1 LSLNLGK
8 LKQVTTYIPLLPMFL
23 LICGAYTQ
31 YTQPTKL
38 PLLTITALI
47 VAVVVAVL
55 SSRYDWSALFGTFPA
70 VIAVGLLAGS
80 QIAKLIKPAVFAGE
94 TLIMQRA
101 CTYLPACVSA
111 SILLKRHLPNETI
124 PRSKPKRPDP
134 LDIKL
139 SRDVII
145 PLQDRFLHTFIVG
158 TTGTGKTSCVLKPM
172 IWQDL
177 QNIKKGKQFG
187 ITVVEPKG
195 DFAHDVAGMCREL
208 KIPYTFINPLDPASP
223 RFNPLEGTPDTVA
236 IIMLT
241 VLRSLFGRQ
250 EAFFRMTQEQTLIYT
265 IQLLKRLHG
274 NTLTI
279 SDMAD
284 VLRNP
289 TLLRSSVEELER
301 REGPSAVT
309 EYFRHEVLSE
319 TMKDK
324 MTQFTLGLRLQL
336 EQITSNPLINRVL
349 SGKSDVDLDDHL
361 SNGGVLIVN
370 TAMGEL
376 GTLGDVFGQFV
387 IMQLQQAVFRRPGNE
402 WTRPPHFLYIDEFSR
417 YVNSNF
423 ERLLSIGRSFRCGAT
438 LALQTTFQMKLDGD
452 PTFKQKVLDNCRNKI
467 VFNLEEYDDAK
478 YFAGQFGSEEVI
490 EKNKTYSRDQ
500 TLLLPTRWSGERESL
515 KQKERFTATDLMEL
529 PRFHAV
535 IKHVV
540 DGWPQVPRQV
550 KMEMCPYDKNKKK
563 RVPEVILGRLEV
575 DVPLTKPTLDIRFKK
590 KTKQQAELDENFF
603 GCHQLD

>member
-1 LSLNLGK
+1 MAAFTFHLERSISTSQLEKAGIALAVCSLIGWQLAKIAMPILPANEATFACRALVFLPTFIGAVILIK
-8 LKQVTTYIPLLPMFL
+8 LNFPD
-23 LICGAYTQ
+23 
-31 YTQPTKL
+31 PTKAR
-38 PLLTITALI
+38 T
-47 VAVVVAVL
+47 
-55 SSRYDWSALFGTFPA
+55 
-70 VIAVGLLAGS
+70 
-80 QIAKLIKPAVFAGE
+80 
-94 TLIMQRA
+94 
-101 CTYLPACVSA
+101 
-111 SILLKRHLPNETI
+111 
-124 PRSKPKRPDP
+124 KPKCPSS

-139 SRDVII
+139 SRGVVI
-145 PLQDRFLHTFIVG
+145 PHQDRYLHTFIVG
-158 TTGTGKTSCVLKPM
+158 TTGTGKTSCTLKPM

-177 QNIKKGKQFG
+177 QNIKKGQHMG
-187 ITVVEPKG
+187 ITVIEPKG
-195 DFAHDVAGMCREL
+195 DFAHDVANMCQAL

-223 RFNPLEGTPDTVA
+223 CFNPMEGTPDTVA

-250 EAFFRMTQEQTLIYT
+250 EAFFRMTQEQTLVYT
-265 IQLLKRLHG
+265 VQLLKRLHG
-274 NTLTI
+274 DNVTI

-301 REGPSAVT
+301 REGPTAVT

-349 SGKSDVDLDDHL
+349 SGKSDIDLDEHL
-361 SNGGVLIVN
+361 AHGGVLIVN

-376 GTLGDVFGQFV
+376 GALGDVFGQFV

-452 PTFKQKVLDNCRNKI
+452 PNFKQKVLDNCRNKI
-467 VFNLEEYDDAK
+467 VFNLEEFDDAR
-478 YFAGQFGSEEVI
+478 YFAGQFGSDEVI

-500 TLLLPTRWSGERESL
+500 TLILPTRWSGERESI
-515 KQKERFTATDLMEL
+515 KQKERFTPTELMEL

-535 IKHVV
+535 VKTVV
-540 DGWPQVPRQV
+540 DGWPQVPKLV
-550 KMEMCPYDKNKKK
+550 KLEMCPYDKNKRKQSK
-563 RVPEVILGRLEV
+563 RVIPGQLQVEVPHTEPG
-575 DVPLTKPTLDIRFKK
+575 LDIRFNDR
-590 KTKQQAELDENFF
+590 TGRSPAAGADENFF
-603 GCHQLD
+603 G